1 MYLSI
6 FSMEKLRKVGFNF
19 GEDEHLCWPGCVYY
33 WNGKN
38 YIIGGYDDVKYNGVT
53 ETDQKA
59 AAEGSRLATVSD
71 LLWYIE
77 DNGYSFEIK
86 RSTED
91 RYYYANFIG
100 DNGHTFSASGP
111 SFDIFL
117 YKGVFKIARYLNFGR

>member
-38 YIIGGYDDVKYNGVT
+38 YIIGGEDIKCKEIT
-53 ETDQKA
+53 ETDKKA
-59 AAEGSRLATVSD
+59 AEEGSRLATVSD

-91 RYYYANFIG
+91 RYYYADFIG
-100 DNGHTFSASGP
+100 DNGHKFSASGP
-111 SFDIFL
+111 GFDIFL
-117 YKGVFKIARYLNFGR
+117 YKSVFKIARYINLGR